1 MKRAIVMGASS
12 GIGFEVARV
21 LLERG
26 WHVGLA
32 ARRVELFSELESKFA
47 GQVSVARIDVTTDE
61 SSNQLLELIG
71 KVGGVDLY
79 FHVSGVGWNNPELEM
94 DYEMTTMNTNACG
107 FTRMVDTVF
116 RYMSDNGGGQ
126 IAAITSIA
134 GTKGLGP
141 APAYSATKAMQATYL
156 QALEQLSYSRKLNI
170 DFTEIRPGFVKTD
183 LIKGKPYPMLM
194 DKEYVA
200 RKAVDAALKGKHV
213 AIIDWRYRIL
223 TALWRRFPRCIWRRM
238 NLIRKEYN

>member
-32 ARRVELFSELESKFA
+32 ARRVELFSELESNFA

-141 APAYSATKAMQATYL
+141 APAYSATKAMQAAYL
-156 QALEQLSYSRKLNI
+156 QALEQLSNSRKLNI
-170 DFTEIRPGFVKTD
+170 RITEIRPGFVKTD
-183 LIKGKPYPMLM
+183 LIKGKPYPRLM
-194 DKEYVA
+194 DKESVA
-200 RKAVDAALKGKHV
+200 RKVVDAALAGKHV

-223 TALWRRFPRCIWRRM
+223 TAFWRRIPRCVWRRM
-238 NLIRKEYN
+238 NLVKEKYK

>member
-1 MKRAIVMGASS
+1 MGASS

-32 ARRVELFSELESKFA
+32 ARRVELFAELESKFA
-47 GQVSVARIDVTTDE
+47 GQVSAARIDVTTDE
-61 SSNQLLELIG
+61 SSNQLLELIERM
-71 KVGGVDLY
+71 GGVDLY

-156 QALEQLSYSRKLNI
+156 QALEQLARSRDLNI
-170 DFTEIRPGFVKTD
+170 RFTDIRPGFVDTD
-183 LIKGKPYPMLM
+183 LIAGSSYPMLM
-194 DKEYVA
+194 DKRKVA
-200 RKAVDAALKGKHV
+200 RKAVDAALAGRHV
-213 AIIDWRYRIL
+213 AVVDWRYALL
-223 TALWRRFPRCIWRRM
+223 TPLWRCVPRWMWRRI
-238 NLIRKEYN
+238 NLLAKK

>member
-1 MKRAIVMGASS
+1 MGASS

-32 ARRVELFSELESKFA
+32 ARRVELFAELESKFA

-61 SSNQLLELIG
+61 SSNQLLELIERM
-71 KVGGVDLY
+71 GGVDLY

-107 FTRMVDTVF
+107 FTHMVDTVF

-141 APAYSATKAMQATYL
+141 APAYSATKALQNTYI
-156 QALEQLSYSRKLNI
+156 QALEQLARSRDLNI
-170 DFTEIRPGFVKTD
+170 RFTDIRPGFVDTD
-183 LIKGKPYPMLM
+183 LIAGSSYPMLM
-194 DKEYVA
+194 DKRKVA
-200 RKAVDAALKGKHV
+200 RKAVDAALAGKHV
-213 AIIDWRYRIL
+213 AVVDWRYKVL
-223 TALWRRFPRCIWRRM
+223 TPLCVLQPLAESQMSLSPLWQSVI
-238 NLIRKEYN
+238 

>member
-26 WHVGLA
+26 WQVGLA
-32 ARRVELFSELESKFA
+32 ARRVELLAELESRFA
-47 GQVSVARIDVTTDE
+47 GQVSVARIDITTDE
-61 SSNQLLELIG
+61 AVGQLLDLIG
-71 KVGGVDLY
+71 RMGGVDLY
-79 FHVSGVGWNNPELEM
+79 FHVSGVGWNNPQLDIDREM
-94 DYEMTTMNTNACG
+94 ITMETNACG
-107 FTRMVDTVF
+107 FTRMVDTMF
-116 RYMSDNGGGQ
+116 RYMSDNGGGH

-141 APAYSATKAMQATYL
+141 APAYSATKAMQAAYL
-156 QALEQLSYSRKLNI
+156 QALEQLSNSRKLNI
-170 DFTEIRPGFVKTD
+170 RITEIRPGFVKTD

-194 DKEYVA
+194 DKESVA
-200 RKAVDAALKGKHV
+200 RKAVDAALAGKHV

>member
-12 GIGFEVARV
+12 GIGFEVAQV

-26 WHVGLA
+26 WQVGLA
-32 ARRVELFSELESKFA
+32 ARRVELLAELESRFA
-47 GQVSVARIDVTTDE
+47 GQVSVARIDITTDE
-61 SSNQLLELIG
+61 AVNQLLELIE
-71 KVGGVDLY
+71 KMGGVDLY
-79 FHVSGVGWNNPELEM
+79 FHVSGVGWSNLELEM
-94 DYEMTTMNTNACG
+94 DYEMTTMKTNACG
-107 FTRMVDTVF
+107 FTRMVDTAF
-116 RYMSDNGGGQ
+116 RFMAEHGGGH

-170 DFTEIRPGFVKTD
+170 GFTEIRPGFVKTD

-194 DKEYVA
+194 DKKYVA

-223 TALWRRFPRCIWRRM
+223 TALWRRIPRCVWRRM

>member
-1 MKRAIVMGASS
+1 MGASS

-141 APAYSATKAMQATYL
+141 APAYSATKAMQAAYL
-156 QALEQLSYSRKLNI
+156 QALEQLSNSRKLNI
-170 DFTEIRPGFVKTD
+170 RITEIRPGFVKTD

-223 TALWRRFPRCIWRRM
+223 TAFWRRIPRCIWRRM

>member
-1 MKRAIVMGASS
+1 MGASS

-32 ARRVELFSELESKFA
+32 ARRVELFAELESKFA

-71 KVGGVDLY
+71 RMGGVDLY
-79 FHVSGVGWNNPELEM
+79 FHVSGVGWNNPQL
-94 DYEMTTMNTNACG
+94 DIDREMTTMATNACG
-107 FTRMVDTVF
+107 FTRMVDTAF
-116 RYMSDNGGGQ
+116 AYMSENGGGH

-141 APAYSATKAMQATYL
+141 APAYSATKALQNTYI
-156 QALEQLSYSRKLNI
+156 QALEQLARSRSLNI
-170 DFTEIRPGFVKTD
+170 RFTDIRPGFVDTD
-183 LIKGKPYPMLM
+183 LIAGSSYPMLM
-194 DKEYVA
+194 DKKTVA
-200 RKAVDAALKGKHV
+200 RKAVDAALAGKHV

-223 TALWRRFPRCIWRRM
+223 TAFWRRIPRCVWRRM

>member
-32 ARRVELFSELESKFA
+32 ARRVELFAELESKFA

-61 SSNQLLELIG
+61 SSNQLLELIERM
-71 KVGGVDLY
+71 GGVDLY

-107 FTRMVDTVF
+107 FTHMVDTVF

-141 APAYSATKAMQATYL
+141 APAYSATKALQNTYI
-156 QALEQLSYSRKLNI
+156 QALEQLARSRDLNI
-170 DFTEIRPGFVKTD
+170 RFTDIRPGFVDTD
-183 LIKGKPYPMLM
+183 LIAGSSYPMLM
-194 DKEYVA
+194 DKRKVA
-200 RKAVDAALKGKHV
+200 RKAVDAALAGKHV
-213 AIIDWRYRIL
+213 AVVDWRYKVL
-223 TALWRRFPRCIWRRM
+223 TPLWRCVPRWMWRRI
-238 NLIRKEYN
+238 NLLAKK

>member
-1 MKRAIVMGASS
+1 MGASS
-12 GIGFEVARV
+12 GIGFEVARL

-26 WHVGLA
+26 WQVGLA

-47 GQVSVARIDVTTDE
+47 GQVSVARIDITTDE
-61 SSNQLLELIG
+61 AADQLLELIG

-79 FHVSGVGWNNPELEM
+79 FHVSGVGWSNPELEM
-94 DYEMTTMNTNACG
+94 DYEMATMNTNACG

-156 QALEQLSYSRKLNI
+156 QALEQQAHQRGLNI
-170 DFTEIRPGFVKTD
+170 HFTDIRPGFVDTALLNGTFK
-183 LIKGKPYPMLM
+183 YPMLM
-194 DKEYVA
+194 KPEKVAKEIMYA
-200 RKAVDAALKGKHV
+200 IRHHQHV
-213 AIIDWRYRIL
+213 RIIDWRYRLL
-223 TALWRRFPRCIWRRM
+223 TALWRRIPKAVWRK
-238 NLIRKEYN
+238 LKL